1 MDYVSSAQAGSMT
14 SKKRALDNQS
24 PHTSRSKSDSTLTR
38 REALRWAVSAAA
50 VGALGPTLLEACAT
64 NSSASPG
71 NEVDVAIIGGGP
83 SALYAAY
90 RLLTGTPR
98 SGSPVAKGSGK
109 NGRPTVAI
117 YEATDRLCGRIW
129 SVVPPGAPHL
139 IAEFGGMRFLDTQE
153 IVPRLIKALSL
164 PTVPFTVG
172 NGQNL
177 NYLRGVR
184 FTMAQYSD
192 PSVVPYMLPPSEQG
206 MTPGQ
211 LTLQGIQTYVPNA
224 PNLTGAQ
231 WESVKMTATYQGK
244 LLADQGFWNLMEQ
257 ALSAEGYSL
266 MSDGIDYPSFF
277 VENWNAVE
285 QMQELAADFAPGASY
300 FTIPGGYMRLP
311 LTLAAMAQHAG
322 ASVHLKNR
330 LTSLSPASGGGVNL
344 TMSVPGG
351 TSKVT
356 AQHVIMAL
364 PKDPMDAVVQR
375 SPFLQDSTFSAALDT
390 VGTAPAAKLF
400 FTFSN
405 PWWTSVGITG
415 GYSITDLPIKRCWY
429 FGSEGSQPGANP
441 ANTTSL
447 LMCYNDFTPA
457 GYWAAYGSSEVF
469 NGPPEPRVDPSE
481 MVASAIQQLSELH
494 GVAVSQ
500 PLWSAYINWEN
511 LPYGNGFHFWNVNAH
526 SWEVIPYLRQ
536 PFDGVNLSICGD
548 CWSPAQKWIE
558 SGLTTTEGLLQSKF
572 RYQPPPWLP
581 EGLGIST

>member
-1 MDYVSSAQAGSMT
+1 MT
-14 SKKRALDNQS
+14 SKNRALDNQS
-24 PHTSRSKSDSTLTR
+24 SYTSSSKSDSTLTR

-50 VGALGPTLLEACAT
+50 VGALGPTLLDACAT

-71 NEVDVAIIGGGP
+71 DEVDVAIIGGGP

-153 IVPRLIKALSL
+153 IVPRLIKALNL

-177 NYLRGVR
+177 NYLRAVR

-224 PNLTGAQ
+224 PTLTGAQ
-231 WESVKMTATYQGK
+231 WETVKMTATYQGK

-257 ALSAEGYSL
+257 ALSPEGYSL

-311 LTLAAMAQHAG
+311 LTLAGLAQHAG

-364 PKDPMDAVVQR
+364 PKDPMEAVVER
-375 SPFLQDSTFSAALDT
+375 SPFLQLQQSLVDERRDHRRLLNHGPPDKTLLVLRFRGIPARGESLQHHFVAHVLQRLHSCRLLGGVRFF
-390 VGTAPAAKLF
+390 VGVQR
-400 FTFSN
+400 S
-405 PWWTSVGITG
+405 
-415 GYSITDLPIKRCWY
+415 
-429 FGSEGSQPGANP
+429 PGASCRPVGDGGERDPTAERAPRCRREP
-441 ANTTSL
+441 ATL
-447 LMCYNDFTPA
+447 ERLHKL
-457 GYWAAYGSSEVF
+457 GE
-469 NGPPEPRVDPSE
+469 PP
-481 MVASAIQQLSELH
+481 
-494 GVAVSQ
+494 
-500 PLWSAYINWEN
+500 
-511 LPYGNGFHFWNVNAH
+511 
-526 SWEVIPYLRQ
+526 LRQ
-536 PFDGVNLSICGD
+536 RIPLLERQCPQLGGHPLS
-548 CWSPAQKWIE
+548 P
-558 SGLTTTEGLLQSKF
+558 
-572 RYQPPPWLP
+572 
-581 EGLGIST
+581 